1 MWGQRFRCGRRGRP
15 PKPVMLGFTPPVAGF
30 APNPP
35 RSMDPIFLELAELE
49 AFRLVDLEGL
59 SQEEAGQR
67 MGVSRGTVWR
77 LVQRAR
83 RKAAQ
88 ALIEGRPIYIVPQ
101 APEGVPRQ

>member
-1 MWGQRFRCGRRGRP
+1 MGCMWRQRFRYGRRGRL
-15 PKPVMLGFTPPVAGF
+15 PKPIMLRLNPPVNSF
-30 APNPP
+30 TPNPP
-35 RSMDPIFLELAELE
+35 QNLEPILMEPAELE
-49 AFRLVDLEGL
+49 AFRLVDMEGL

-88 ALIEGRPIYIVPQ
+88 ALSEGRPIYIMSTP
-101 APEGVPRQ
+101 